1 MVNVGSR
8 AGLYARYSS
17 DLQSENSIEDQLR
30 LCRELATRLG
40 LQIITEEADHA
51 VSGTVLLRPGLQR
64 LLEKARRKEIDV
76 VLTESLDRVSR
87 SLTDIAAIHEQL
99 AFNDVRIITLSEGPI
114 SEIHIGIGGT
124 MSALY
129 LKQLGE
135 KTKRGL
141 RGRIEKGR
149 SAGGKAFGY
158 GIVTGSEADD
168 RGQMVIV
175 PEEARVV
182 RRIFTEYLNGKSP
195 RAIAK
200 AFNKE
205 GIDGPSGKG
214 WTASTIIGNRK
225 RGTGIL
231 NNQLYVGKRVWNRLR
246 YRRDPE
252 TRKRVSQ
259 LNPPEEWIVADVPE
273 LRIIDDDQWTRAQ
286 TQQESRTRETRPDTK
301 RGPDWRQRRPKH
313 LFSGLIKCAACGGGM
328 TLNSRIYYGCATNR
342 DKGTC
347 DNRLTMRLDRLEG
360 AVLQGL
366 QEQLLTP
373 ELTKTFVREYT
384 REVNRLRAEAS
395 ATHDGARQ
403 RLSTLNRQI
412 ENIVDTVA
420 AGRASTALLDRLEKF
435 ELEKNQL
442 ELELTG
448 PAPEPVRFHPNVA
461 DVYVS
466 KVNGL
471 RDALN
476 EDGAREE
483 AAEILRG
490 LIDEIRLHPI
500 DGRLQIELIGDLAT
514 LLVFAGDKDKGNK
527 KPGSSG
533 NLGRT
538 KWLVAGARNHRELT
552 LQISI

>member
-1 MVNVGSR
+1 M
-8 AGLYARYSS
+8 
-17 DLQSENSIEDQLR
+17 
-30 LCRELATRLG
+30 
-40 LQIITEEADHA
+40 
-51 VSGTVLLRPGLQR
+51 
-64 LLEKARRKEIDV
+64 

-301 RGPDWRQRRPKH
+301 RGPNWRHRRPKH

-328 TLNSRIYYGCATNR
+328 TLNSRIYYGCATSR

-395 ATHDGARQ
+395 AIHDGARQ

-412 ENIVDTVA
+412 VNIVDTVA

-448 PAPEPVRFHPNVA
+448 PDPEPVRFHPNVA

-538 KWLVAGARNHRELT
+538 KWLVAGARCHLYRTRRFWRHGSL
-552 LQISI
+552 

>member
-1 MVNVGSR
+1 MADIGSR

-30 LCRELATRLG
+30 LCRELATRLE
-40 LQIITEEADHA
+40 LEIVTEEADHA
-51 VSGTVLLRPGLQR
+51 VSGTVLLRPGLQG

-76 VLTESLDRVSR
+76 VLTESLDRISR
-87 SLTDIAAIHEQL
+87 RLTDIAAIHEQL
-99 AFNDVRIITLSEGPI
+99 TFNDVRIITLSEGPI
-114 SEIHIGIGGT
+114 SEIHIGLGGT
-124 MSALY
+124 LSAIF

-141 RGRIEKGR
+141 RGRIEQGR

-158 GIVTGSEADD
+158 STVTGHEADD
-168 RGQMVIV
+168 RGHMVIV
-175 PEEARVV
+175 QEEAEVV

-200 AFNKE
+200 ALNKE
-205 GIDGPSGKG
+205 GVEGPSGKG

-225 RGTGIL
+225 RGTGFF

-273 LRIIDDDQWTRAQ
+273 LRIIDDDQWTR
-286 TQQESRTRETRPDTK
+286 TQVHQESRARETRPDTK

-328 TLNSRIYYGCATNR
+328 TLTSRIYYGCATSRN
-342 DKGTC
+342 KGMC
-347 DNRLTMRLDRLEG
+347 ENRLTMRLDRLEE

-366 QEQLLTP
+366 QERLLTP

-384 REVNRLRAEAS
+384 REVNRLRAEAT
-395 ATHDGARQ
+395 ATHDGTRQ
-403 RLSTLNRQI
+403 RLTTLNRQI
-412 ENIVDTVA
+412 ANIVDTVA
-420 AGRASTALLDRLEKF
+420 VGRASPALLDRLEK
-435 ELEKNQL
+435 LETEKDHL
-442 ELELTG
+442 ERDLAG

-461 DVYVS
+461 DLYVS

-471 RDALN
+471 REALN
-476 EDGAREE
+476 EDGPREE
-483 AAEILRG
+483 AAEILRS
-490 LIDEIRLHPI
+490 LVDEIRLHSI
-500 DGRLQIELIGDLAT
+500 DGELQIELIGDLAT
-514 LLVFAGDKDKGNK
+514 LLIFAEQKEADKEM
-527 KPGSSG
+527 PGSLG
-533 NLGRT
+533 KPGRT
-538 KWLVAGARNHRELT
+538 KWLVAGAGFEPATFRL
-552 LQISI
+552 

>member
-1 MVNVGSR
+1 MINVGSR
-8 AGLYARYSS
+8 TGLYARYSS

-30 LCRELATRLG
+30 LCRELATRLE
-40 LQIITEEADHA
+40 LEIVTEEADHA

-87 SLTDIAAIHEQL
+87 SLTDIAAIFEQL

-114 SEIHIGIGGT
+114 SEIHIGLGGT

-141 RGRIEKGR
+141 RGRIEQGR

-158 GIVTGSEADD
+158 STVTGNEADD
-168 RGQMVIV
+168 RGHMVIV
-175 PEEARVV
+175 PEEAGVV

-273 LRIIDDDQWTRAQ
+273 LRIIDEEQWTRAQ
-286 TQQESRTRETRPDTK
+286 VHQKSRTRETRPDTK
-301 RGPDWRQRRPKH
+301 GGPDWRQRRPKH
-313 LFSGLIKCAACGGGM
+313 LFSGLIRCASCGGGM
-328 TLNSRIYYGCATNR
+328 TLISRVYYGCATNR
-342 DKGTC
+342 NKGTC
-347 DNRLTMRLDRLEG
+347 DNRLALRLDRLEE

-366 QEQLLTP
+366 QERLLTP

-395 ATHDGARQ
+395 ATHDGTRQ
-403 RLSTLNRQI
+403 RLTTLNRKI
-412 ENIVDTVA
+412 VNIVDTVA
-420 AGRASTALLDRLEKF
+420 AGRASPALLDRLEKL
-435 ELEKNQL
+435 ETEKNHLDQDL
-442 ELELTG
+442 AG

-461 DVYVS
+461 DIYVS

-471 RDALN
+471 REALN

-500 DGRLQIELIGDLAT
+500 DGQLQIELIGDLAT
-514 LLVFAGDKDKGNK
+514 LLVFAGENEKGNK
-527 KPGSSG
+527 KPGSLG
-533 NLGRT
+533 KPGRT